1 MVQKKKLVSTSRQK
15 QRFIVT
21 IVIITL
27 IIITGL
33 VLATRYKPTTKT
45 NNTSKTYNSKTAN
58 ADPNVPGETSKT
70 PSSGITSTKSPN
82 DTSNGA
88 TPLSSVQPSQPIGNF
103 VSNHSPSLR
112 NSSSE
117 ASVCSTTPD
126 VQCKITFTQGSVVK
140 QLATQTTDGNGNT
153 NWYWQLS
160 DVGLGAGSWHVT
172 AIATN
177 GIMNATNNDPTV
189 ITVQP

>member
-1 MVQKKKLVSTSRQK
+1 MVMVQKKKLVSTSRQK

-58 ADPNVPGETSKT
+58 ADPNVPG
-70 PSSGITSTKSPN
+70 
-82 DTSNGA
+82 D
-88 TPLSSVQPSQPIGNF
+88 
-103 VSNHSPSLR
+103 HSPSLR